1 MSLAY
6 MFQMIQGRGTAV
18 LKKASKSELM
28 SEIIDAQLRET
39 ERYGEARAMEIQFL
53 NLMYDL
59 SWASSSTKTRLSG
72 IFKGARYGFNVLTAK
87 SGGSTPS
94 RSHVHETLASR
105 KQVGP
110 SNFCGPHHRDLW
122 M

>member
-1 MSLAY
+1 M
-6 MFQMIQGRGTAV
+6 
-18 LKKASKSELM
+18 KKASKSELM

-72 IFKGARYGFNVLTAK
+72 ISKVLDMGLT
-87 SGGSTPS
+87 
-94 RSHVHETLASR
+94 
-105 KQVGP
+105 
-110 SNFCGPHHRDLW
+110 C
-122 M
+122 